1 MARLTTKRLNRC
13 SDKPGTHRGRRL
25 WTPPLS
31 AAPYEVLL
39 MGLFFVTL
47 ASMAQASIPASESY
61 DDTDVLLTITDTM
74 AAASYNTFED
84 DVESR
89 VRELITLHRET
100 DDPRFLGYAK
110 STLRSSKDSE
120 TSEGLIVLSAIVDQ
134 SLHDFDSART
144 KLTDIVASSES
155 RTNYL
160 QALTVLI
167 NLEIV
172 SGRYEKAG
180 QLCAQ
185 LSKTDHPYIRANCQ
199 AQIKALTGDPV
210 QAYQTLSSQAQRM
223 PATHPYA
230 AFIQN
235 TLGDI
240 ASQAGL
246 PDAPAHYSRAL
257 VIDPT
262 DLYARTALADWHLA
276 SGNFDRVES
285 LTRQYDDVDRLAVL
299 RAIAQKRQGLTQ
311 TNLMETLKQ
320 RFDEAA
326 WRDSSLHSRDLAR
339 YLLDVSD
346 APQAALTFAYNNWA
360 DQKEL
365 IDTRLLIRAAKAASD
380 EAITEEV
387 TAWMEKQGQH
397 DTQIKDVL

>member
-1 MARLTTKRLNRC
+1 MIRLTTKRLIRC
-13 SDKPGTHRGRRL
+13 SDKPGTQSVRRL
-25 WTPPLS
+25 RTPPLS
-31 AAPYEVLL
+31 AGPCKTLL
-39 MGLFFVTL
+39 FGLFSIML
-47 ASMAQASIPASESY
+47 AGSAQASIPAAESY
-61 DDTDVLLTITDTM
+61 DDTDVLLTITDTV

-89 VRELITLHRET
+89 VRELIALHRET

-110 STLRSSKDSE
+110 SALQNSE
-120 TSEGLIVLSAIVDQ
+120 ESGTSEDLIVLSAIVDQ

-240 ASQAGL
+240 ASQAVL